1 MSSESECSCR
11 VEGSG
16 SQCNV
21 LKQPNHQT
29 VLVRE
34 EKTKTDREKE
44 GETREGGRARAPA
57 DDRPRGEDVGETE
70 EENGAHVNR
79 ETSACR

>member
-1 MSSESECSCR
+1 MKPLKKQTSEDKQKESGEEQYPISSESECSCR

-34 EKTKTDREKE
+34 RQDREK
-44 GETREGGRARAPA
+44 R
-57 DDRPRGEDVGETE
+57 
-70 EENGAHVNR
+70 EENKRMNPYTEDKQKGELF
-79 ETSACR
+79 ET